1 MESHD
6 YSSHFYVQCRL
17 FERNS
22 RVRTEKQKFIRL
34 EIYQNDKEILYIHR
48 RYQVAIS
55 QEIFSQVLLSTN
67 FKSKKRPQEKLMPVT
82 KWIASSYP

>member
-6 YSSHFYVQCRL
+6 YSSPFYVQCRL

-22 RVRTEKQKFIRL
+22 RVHTEKQKFIRL
-34 EIYQNDKEILYIHR
+34 EIYQKDQEILYIHR

-67 FKSKKRPQEKLMPVT
+67 LKKKSSIWLFSPSHSVMLAWPD
-82 KWIASSYP
+82 

>member
-1 MESHD
+1 MESHV

-67 FKSKKRPQEKLMPVT
+67 LKKKSSIWLFSPSHSVMLAWPD
-82 KWIASSYP
+82 

>member
-67 FKSKKRPQEKLMPVT
+67 LKKKSSIWLFSPSHSVMLAWPD
-82 KWIASSYP
+82 